1 MDTIVRNPPDRKPL
15 IRDHWSDARYRR
27 ASVEPPMDVAAD
39 EAAVACTTSRYA
51 VFTECP
57 LCGGDMRPEH
67 AHFRCAG
74 CGWRDSCCD

>member
-1 MDTIVRNPPDRKPL
+1 
-15 IRDHWSDARYRR
+15 
-27 ASVEPPMDVAAD
+27 MDVAAD